1 MKPKDGSLKR
11 LIKLIE
17 LIKEKSKREN
27 RYT

>member
-11 LIKLIE
+11 LIKLTE